1 MYRLFLQLVQWST
14 AVCNTPCTALHHNQS
29 SSCAAAGALHCIL
42 TLFIIQ
48 RCCSHCLVARQ
59 YCGRREHCHANTG
72 AHATPCSPTLHY
84 RKYFFFFSFCISS
97 NVVGSMHVL
106 VYLLFFGTCVLMV
119 AHYGTS
125 KKTTFDAINLL
136 QSIFYWS
143 RAFTQSAFFAGRALF
158 FFGTTAFWLRR
169 MALARRMHRVRRSFL

>member
-1 MYRLFLQLVQWST
+1 
-14 AVCNTPCTALHHNQS
+14 
-29 SSCAAAGALHCIL
+29 
-42 TLFIIQ
+42 
-48 RCCSHCLVARQ
+48 
-59 YCGRREHCHANTG
+59 
-72 AHATPCSPTLHY
+72 
-84 RKYFFFFSFCISS
+84 
-97 NVVGSMHVL
+97 MHVL